1 MIISMKFL
9 IITMFRMISMIIAVI
24 LIVEITTCQAI
35 KTPINS
41 DVSGIN
47 TSRMLGYQ
55 TKFNINNY

>member
-24 LIVEITTCQAI
+24 LIVAITTCQAI
-35 KTPINS
+35 KTPIDS

-47 TSRMLGYQ
+47 TSRMLGHQ
-55 TKFNINNY
+55 TKFNINNC